1 VDLLMGPHTEDWV
14 QPVITRS
21 RIALEVVSEMMNERS
36 FLPKQAKV
44 TLRKQG
50 SHQPWEFTI
59 FGSDAPPSIDEVVRG
74 EVDLAIVNPALCLTM
89 AYLGK
94 GRWTEPQPVRLLT
107 VIPSTDQFLFA
118 VAKRTGITSLAEIKE
133 KKPPLRVS
141 MRSQP
146 DHADYLI
153 VEQVLAEYGFS
164 LDDIVSWGGSIH
176 THGFPPRP
184 DRVAAGE
191 IDAIFDEAV
200 NQWGTNAIK
209 ADMNLLEIDDA
220 MMKRLEAKGF
230 QRGVMTKAEYPVLER
245 DVQSIDFSGWPVFVR
260 EDADPDFVRLFC
272 ESLEKRKDRIGWQGS
287 GPLPTERMV
296 IDSEDTPVRVP
307 FHPAAEAYWR
317 DRGYLK

>member
-1 VDLLMGPHTEDWV
+1 MGPHTEDWI

-21 RIALEVVSEMMNERS
+21 RIALEVVSEMIGERP

-74 EVDLAIVNPALCLTM
+74 EVDLGIVNPSLCLTM

-94 GRWTEPQPVRLLT
+94 GPWKEPQPVRT
-107 VIPSTDQFLFA
+107 IGVIPSTDQFLFA
-118 VAKRTGITSLAEIKE
+118 VAGRTGITSIEQIKE
-133 KKPPLRVS
+133 QRYPLRVS

-153 VEQVLAEYGFS
+153 VREALAEYGFS

-176 THGFPPRP
+176 AHGFPPKP
-184 DRVAAGE
+184 ERVAAGE

-200 NQWGTNAIK
+200 NQWGTAAVK
-209 ADMNLLEIDDA
+209 AGMNLLEIDDG
-220 MMKRLEAKGF
+220 MMKRLKAKGF
-230 QRGVMTKAEYPVLER
+230 QRGVITREEYPVL
-245 DVQSIDFSGWPVFVR
+245 DHDIPTLDFSGWPIFVR
-260 EDADPDFVRLFC
+260 EDADADFVRLFC
-272 ESLEKRKDRIGWQGS
+272 ASLEKRKDRIGWQGS
-287 GPLPTERMV
+287 GPLPVERMCL
-296 IDSEDTPVRVP
+296 DSYDTPLRVP

-317 DRGYLK
+317 ERGFLP